1 MHVLAI
7 ARYHAQSTYSR
18 KKIAATKGKGG
29 EVMGSAVLGEAIS
42 AIRDWSGKAQR
53 GATGGP
59 HAAET
64 FGSLVFNDSVQQAR
78 LPKTVYQA
86 LRRTITHGDPLDA
99 AGADAVAKAMKEWA
113 VEHGATHYTHWF
125 QPLTGITAEK
135 HDSFLSP
142 NGNGKA
148 VTEFSGKEL
157 IRGEPDASSFPSG
170 GMRSTFEAR
179 GYTAWDPTSPPWLLY
194 SGGAVTLVI
203 PTAFVSWTG
212 ETLDKK
218 TPLLRSMQ
226 ALSKQAIRV
235 LKLFGSNAERVVTTC
250 GPEQEYFLIDSHF
263 YLSRPDLINAGRTL
277 FGAKPP
283 KGQELEDQY
292 FGAIPE
298 RVMAFMNESESELF
312 KVGVPVKTRHNEVAP
327 SQYEIA
333 PVFENA
339 NVATDHQMIVMETMR
354 RLAPKFGLACLL
366 HEKPFAGVNGSGKH
380 LNWSMSDDEGNNLL
394 SPGKN
399 THDNMQFLVFCSA
412 VLRAVNK
419 WQGLLRASIASAGN
433 DHRLG
438 ANEAPPA
445 ILSIFLGDMLTD
457 IFEQIEKGGAKT
469 TKSGGELDTG
479 VMVLPKLPRDAGD
492 RNRTSPF
499 AFTGNKFEFRAVSSN
514 QSIAYPNIALN
525 MAVTESLDYMATE
538 LEKAMKG
545 GKTLAQA
552 VTELLPKVIKENK
565 RIIFNGNNYSAE
577 WEKEAGKRG
586 LLNLKNTVDALP
598 QLVSKEVIGLF
609 EKYKVLTDRELH
621 ARYEIMLETYNKV
634 VNIEGQ
640 LMVLIANRYILPA
653 ALEYQRQVAASV
665 AAVKSAGAKSVEGK
679 KTLDKLTKLV
689 DKFKQS
695 ADKLEKELA
704 HEGGVVREARQAL
717 PRQGR
722 AEHGGAAR
730 ARRRARDHHA
740 ARNVAARHVSRDAVH
755 QVASRLEVERFGIR
769 GAAATIAAPLV
780 FR

>member
-1 MHVLAI
+1 MHILAVADI
-7 ARYHAQSTYSR
+7 MRVPSIRERTVAIEV
-18 KKIAATKGKGG
+18 KKFKRGGK
-29 EVMGSAVLGEAIS
+29 VMGSAVLGEAIS
-42 AIRDWSGKAQR
+42 AIRDWSVKA
-53 GATGGP
+53 GASTGAP
-59 HAAET
+59 NATES
-64 FGSLVFNDSVQQAR
+64 FGSLVFNDGVQQAR
-78 LPKTVYQA
+78 LPKAVYQA
-86 LRRTITHGDPLDA
+86 LRRTISHGEALDA
-99 AGADAVAKAMKEWA
+99 AGADAVAKAVKEWA
-113 VEHGATHYTHWF
+113 VEHGASHYTHWF

-135 HDSFLSP
+135 HDSFLAP

-148 VTEFSGKEL
+148 VAEFSGKEL
-157 IRGEPDASSFPSG
+157 IKGEPDASSFPSG

-179 GYTAWDPTSPPWLLY
+179 GYTAWDPTSPPWLLH

-218 TPLLRSMQ
+218 TPLLRSMET
-226 ALSKQAIRV
+226 LSKQAIRV
-235 LKLFGSNAERVVTTC
+235 LKLFGSKAEHVVTTC
-250 GPEQEYFLIDSHF
+250 GPEQEYFLIDQYF

-298 RVMAFMNESESELF
+298 RVMAFMNDVETELY
-312 KVGVPVKTRHNEVAP
+312 KIGVPVKTRHNEVAP

-333 PVFENA
+333 PIFENA
-339 NVATDHQMIVMETMR
+339 NLATDHQMMTMETMR
-354 RLAPKFGLACLL
+354 RTAPKYGLACLL

-380 LNWSMSDDEGNNLL
+380 VNWSMSDDQGHNLL
-394 SPGKN
+394 SPGTN
-399 THDNMQFLVFCSA
+399 THENLQFLVFCTA
-412 VLRAVNK
+412 VLRAVNR

-457 IFEQIEKGGAKT
+457 IFEQIEKGGAKS
-469 TKSGGELDTG
+469 TKSGGVLDTG

-499 AFTGNKFEFRAVSSN
+499 AFTGNKFEFRAVSSG
-514 QSIAYPNIALN
+514 QSVAYPNIALN
-525 MAVTESLDYMATE
+525 VAVAESLDYMATE
-538 LEKAMKG
+538 LEKSMKG
-545 GKTLAQA
+545 GKSLEKA
-552 VTELLPKVIKENK
+552 VAELLPKVIKENK
-565 RIIFNGNNYSAE
+565 QIIFNGNNYATE
-577 WEKEAGKRG
+577 WEKEAAKRG

-598 QLVSKEVIGLF
+598 QLVTKEVISLF
-609 EKYKVLTDRELH
+609 EKYKVLNERELH
-621 ARYEIMLETYNKV
+621 ARYEIMLEQYNKV

-640 LMVLIANRYILPA
+640 LMVLMANRYILPA

-665 AAVKSAGAKSVEGK
+665 SAVKAAGAKSVEGK

-689 DKFKQS
+689 DRFKQQ

-704 HEGGVVREARQAL
+704 HEGGAADKHAKHFRDKVVPAMAALRVLGDEIEVIMPHGSWPLATYREML
-717 PRQGR
+717 
-722 AEHGGAAR
+722 
-730 ARRRARDHHA
+730 
-740 ARNVAARHVSRDAVH
+740 
-755 QVASRLEVERFGIR
+755 FIK
-769 GAAATIAAPLV
+769 
-780 FR
+780 

>member
-1 MHVLAI
+1 
-7 ARYHAQSTYSR
+7 
-18 KKIAATKGKGG
+18 
-29 EVMGSAVLGEAIS
+29 MGSAVLGEAIG
-42 AIRDWSGKAQR
+42 AIRDWSVSASKQPRSAS
-53 GATGGP
+53 AT
-59 HAAET
+59 T
-64 FGSLVFNDSVQQAR
+64 SFGSLVFNDEVQQAR
-78 LPKTVYQA
+78 LPKPAYQA
-86 LRRTITHGDPLDA
+86 LRRTIINGEPLDLSV
-99 AGADAVAKAMKEWA
+99 ADEVARAMKEWA

-142 NGNGKA
+142 SGDGKA
-148 VTEFSGKEL
+148 VLEFSGKEL
-157 IRGEPDASSFPSG
+157 IKGEPDASSFPSG

-194 SGGAVTLVI
+194 SGNSVTLVI

-218 TPLLRSMQ
+218 TPLLRSME
-226 ALSKQAIRV
+226 ALSKQAVRV
-235 LKLFGSNAERVVTTC
+235 LKLFGSTATRVSTTC
-250 GPEQEYFLIDSHF
+250 GPEQEYFLIDQYF

-292 FGAIPE
+292 FGAIAD
-298 RVMAFMNESESELF
+298 RAMAFMSDVETELY

-339 NVATDHQMIVMETMR
+339 NLATDHQMMTMETMKR
-354 RLAPKFGLACLL
+354 TAPKYGLACLL

-380 LNWSMSDDEGNNLL
+380 LNWSMGDDEGHNLL
-394 SPGKN
+394 SPGTN
-399 THDNMQFLVFCSA
+399 THDNLQFLVFCTA

-445 ILSIFLGDMLTD
+445 ILSVFLGDMLTD
-457 IFEQIEKGGAKT
+457 LFEQIEKGGAKS
-469 TKSGGELDTG
+469 TKQGGLLDTG
-479 VMVLPKLPRDAGD
+479 VGVLPKLPRDAGD

-499 AFTGNKFEFRAVSSN
+499 AFTGNKFEFRAVSSG

-538 LEKAMKG
+538 LEKLMKG
-545 GKTLAQA
+545 GKSVEKAA
-552 VTELLPKVIKENK
+552 AELLPRVIKENK
-565 RIIFNGNNYSAE
+565 RIIFNGNNYSKE
-577 WEKEAGKRG
+577 WEKDAAKRG

-598 QLVSKEVIGLF
+598 QLISKEVVGIF
-609 EKYKVLTDRELH
+609 EKYKVLNERELH
-621 ARYEIMLETYNKV
+621 ARYEIMLEQFNKT

-640 LMVLIANRYILPA
+640 LMVLMANRYILPA
-653 ALEYQRQVAASV
+653 AFEYQRQVASSV
-665 AAVKSAGAKSVEGK
+665 AAVKEAGGKSVEGK
-679 KTLDKLTKLV
+679 KTLDRLTKTIDEL
-689 DKFKQS
+689 KKRS
-695 ADKLEKELA
+695 DKLEHALA
-704 HEGGVVREARQAL
+704 HEGNGV
-717 PRQGR
+717 
-722 AEHGGAAR
+722 AEK
-730 ARRRARDHHA
+730 HA
-740 ARNVAARHVSRDAVH
+740 KHFRDAVRP
-755 QVASRLEVERFGIR
+755 AMESLREAADELELIMPHGLWPL
-769 GAAATIAAPLV
+769 ATYREMLFIK
-780 FR
+780 